1 MKRQYQEKRWIWC
14 HRGLPY
20 GYLGSTLG
28 GSRRRIIPNPL
39 SPEDADQILTGCA
52 EQIESVAEMLSD
64 LDGRFTEIIDTIDW
78 TSFSPEQRVQL
89 KHWHIGSRQAKHYLR
104 APNGI

>member
-20 GYLGSTLG
+20 GCLGSTLER
-28 GSRRRIIPNPL
+28 SIRRIIPTPL
-39 SPEDADQILTGCA
+39 SPEDADQILIGCA
-52 EQIESVAEMLSD
+52 EQIESVAEMLAD
-64 LDGRFTEIIDTIDW
+64 LDGRFTEIVDTVDW
-78 TSFSPEQRVQL
+78 TSFSPEQRAQL
-89 KHWHIGSRQAKHYLR
+89 KHWHVGSRQAKHYLR

>member
-1 MKRQYQEKRWIWC
+1 M
-14 HRGLPY
+14 PY
-20 GYLGSTLG
+20 GSLGSTLRE
-28 GSRRRIIPNPL
+28 SIRRTIPTPL
-39 SPEDADQILTGCA
+39 SPEDADLILIGCA

-64 LDGRFTEIIDTIDW
+64 LDGRFTEIIDTADW

-89 KHWHIGSRQAKHYLR
+89 KHWHVGSRQAKHYLR